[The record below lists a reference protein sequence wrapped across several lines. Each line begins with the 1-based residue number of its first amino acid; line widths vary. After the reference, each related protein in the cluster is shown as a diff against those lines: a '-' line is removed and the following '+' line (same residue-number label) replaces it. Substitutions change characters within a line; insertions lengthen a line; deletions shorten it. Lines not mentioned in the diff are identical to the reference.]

1 MADLKN
7 NHSVE
12 NLAELTMFLQRHFL
26 ISLTHQTSVL
36 KLSIPQYTLLG
47 FLSAKGPL
55 TMGHLAAL
63 MGHSTPAATGLVD
76 RLCKANLV
84 RRTSS
89 TEDRRQVHVEITDN
103 GKVVVENARQEL
115 INCLNEISAR
125 LSPED
130 QQAWVRIYETM
141 HHYCEQKRA
150 NS

>member
-1 MADLKN
+1 
-7 NHSVE
+7 
-12 NLAELTMFLQRHFL
+12 MFLQRHFL
-26 ISLTHQTSVL
+26 ISLTHQTSAL

-76 RLCKANLV
+76 RLCKSDLV

-89 TEDRRQVHVEITDN
+89 AEDRRQVHVEITGN

-115 INCLNEISAR
+115 INCLNEISEK

-130 QQAWVRIYETM
+130 QLAWIRIYETM
-141 HHYCEQKRA
+141 HHYCEEKRA
-150 NS
+150 SS

>member
-1 MADLKN
+1 VEDLKN
-7 NHSVE
+7 NQSVE
-12 NLAELTMFLQRHFL
+12 KLAKLTMFVQRHFL
-26 ISLTHQTSVL
+26 ISLTHQTSIL

-76 RLCKANLV
+76 RLCKSELV
-84 RRTSS
+84 RRTTSPK
-89 TEDRRQVHVEITDN
+89 DRRQVHVEITEN
-103 GKVVVENARQEL
+103 GKIVVENTRQEL

-130 QQAWVRIYETM
+130 QQAWIRIYETM
-141 HHYCEQKRA
+141 HRYCEEKRA